1 MATEVPENIYAINER
16 FPIRL
21 QSVRRQYRYLW
32 FLQDLC
38 EHRLMND
45 ELLLVE
51 SFGGYCIDGLE

>member
-1 MATEVPENIYAINER
+1 MATEVPENIYAINDR

-51 SFGGYCIDGLE
+51 SFGG